1 MLQCNITKDL
11 RKSFLYSGATITM
24 NLSLIKKLHALDLHR
39 IGVLSI
45 LSRWGQSLVVLM
57 VAAILAV
64 WLIGPKTGAGLFDLA
79 HYLVPAE
86 ARALILG
93 TDSAEILT
101 ADESAGQLK
110 LWSSTGRDIPSIA
123 RQAALIPSHLIDHSA
138 IDRGILRTE
147 AERKAVT
154 THLAKKFGLSPEDTA
169 HYVAQAIAVGKEVN
183 LDPTLI
189 LAVMATE
196 SSFNPRAESRA
207 GAQGLMQVRT
217 HVHQEKFEPY
227 GGPLAAFIPEAN
239 IRVGALILK
248 ACIAKA
254 GSLEAGLKR
263 YLGAPNAASGINTY
277 TGKVFSEREELRS
290 IARRFGN
297 NV

>member
-1 MLQCNITKDL
+1 
-11 RKSFLYSGATITM
+11 M
-24 NLSLIKKLHALDLHR
+24 NLSLIKKLHALELHR
-39 IGVLSI
+39 IEVLSV

-123 RQAALIPSHLIDHSA
+123 NQAALIPSHLIDHSA

-154 THLAKKFGLSPEDTA
+154 SHLTKKFGLSPEDTA
-169 HYVAQAIAVGKEVN
+169 HYVAQAITVGKEVN

-189 LAVMATE
+189 LAVMAIE

-254 GSLEAGLKR
+254 GSLEAGLKH

-290 IARRFGN
+290 IARRFNN

>member
-1 MLQCNITKDL
+1 
-11 RKSFLYSGATITM
+11 M
-24 NLSLIKKLHALDLHR
+24 NLSLTKKLHALELHR
-39 IGVLSI
+39 IGALSV
-45 LSRWGQSLVVLM
+45 LSRWGDSLVVLL

-93 TDSAEILT
+93 TDSAEMLT
-101 ADESAGQLK
+101 ADETAGQLK

-138 IDRGILRTE
+138 IDRSILRTE

-154 THLAKKFGLSPEDTA
+154 SHLTKKFGLSPEETA

-189 LAVMATE
+189 LAVMAIE

-254 GSLEAGLKR
+254 GSLEAGLKN

>member
-1 MLQCNITKDL
+1 
-11 RKSFLYSGATITM
+11 
-24 NLSLIKKLHALDLHR
+24 
-39 IGVLSI
+39 
-45 LSRWGQSLVVLM
+45 M

-123 RQAALIPSHLIDHSA
+123 NQAALIPSHLIDHSA

-154 THLAKKFGLSPEDTA
+154 SHLTKKFGLSPEDTA
-169 HYVAQAIAVGKEVN
+169 HYVAQAITVGKEVN

-189 LAVMATE
+189 LAVMAIE

-254 GSLEAGLKR
+254 GSLEAGLKH

-290 IARRFGN
+290 IARRFNN

>member
-1 MLQCNITKDL
+1 
-11 RKSFLYSGATITM
+11 M
-24 NLSLIKKLHALDLHR
+24 NLSLIKKLHALELHR
-39 IGVLSI
+39 IEVLSV

-57 VAAILAV
+57 VAAILVV

-123 RQAALIPSHLIDHSA
+123 NQAALIPSHLIDHLA

-154 THLAKKFGLSPEDTA
+154 SHLTKKFGLSPEDTA
-169 HYVAQAIAVGKEVN
+169 HYVAQAITVGKEVN

-189 LAVMATE
+189 LAVMAIE

-254 GSLEAGLKR
+254 GSLEAGLKH

-290 IARRFGN
+290 IARRFNN

>member
-1 MLQCNITKDL
+1 
-11 RKSFLYSGATITM
+11 M
-24 NLSLIKKLHALDLHR
+24 NLSLTKKLHALELHR
-39 IGVLSI
+39 IGALSV
-45 LSRWGQSLVVLM
+45 LSRWGHSLVVLL

-101 ADESAGQLK
+101 ADETAGQLK

-138 IDRGILRTE
+138 IDRGILRTD

-154 THLAKKFGLSPEDTA
+154 SHLTKKFGLSPEDTA

-189 LAVMATE
+189 LAVMAIE

>member
-1 MLQCNITKDL
+1 
-11 RKSFLYSGATITM
+11 M
-24 NLSLIKKLHALDLHR
+24 NLSLTKKLHALELHR
-39 IGVLSI
+39 IGALSV
-45 LSRWGQSLVVLM
+45 LSRWGHSLVVLL

-138 IDRGILRTE
+138 IDRGILRTD

-154 THLAKKFGLSPEDTA
+154 SHLTKKFGLSPEDTA

>member
-1 MLQCNITKDL
+1 
-11 RKSFLYSGATITM
+11 M
-24 NLSLIKKLHALDLHR
+24 NLSLIKKLHVLELQR
-39 IGVLSI
+39 IGVLSV
-45 LSRWGQSLVVLM
+45 LSRWGHSFVVLM

-93 TDSAEILT
+93 TDSAEMLT
-101 ADESAGQLK
+101 ADETAGQLK

-138 IDRGILRTE
+138 IDRGILRTD

-154 THLAKKFGLSPEDTA
+154 SHLTKKFGLSPEDTA

-189 LAVMATE
+189 LAVMAIE

-254 GSLEAGLKR
+254 GSLEAGLKN

>member
-1 MLQCNITKDL
+1 
-11 RKSFLYSGATITM
+11 M
-24 NLSLIKKLHALDLHR
+24 NLSLIKKLHALELHR
-39 IGVLSI
+39 IEVLSV

-123 RQAALIPSHLIDHSA
+123 NQAALIPSHLIDHSA

-154 THLAKKFGLSPEDTA
+154 SHLTKKFGLSPEDTA
-169 HYVAQAIAVGKEVN
+169 HYVAQAITVGKEVN

-189 LAVMATE
+189 LAVMAIE

-227 GGPLAAFIPEAN
+227 GGPLAAFIPDAN

-254 GSLEAGLKR
+254 GSLEAGLKH

-290 IARRFGN
+290 IARRFNN

>member
-1 MLQCNITKDL
+1 
-11 RKSFLYSGATITM
+11 M
-24 NLSLIKKLHALDLHR
+24 NLSLIKKLHALELQR
-39 IGVLSI
+39 IGVLSV
-45 LSRWGQSLVVLM
+45 LSRWGHSFVVLM

-93 TDSAEILT
+93 TDSA
-101 ADESAGQLK
+101 SK
-110 LWSSTGRDIPSIA
+110 
-123 RQAALIPSHLIDHSA
+123 AALIPSHLIDHSA

-154 THLAKKFGLSPEDTA
+154 SHLTKKFGLSPEDTA

-189 LAVMATE
+189 LAVMAIE

-254 GSLEAGLKR
+254 GSLEAGLKN

-290 IARRFGN
+290 IARRISN

>member
-1 MLQCNITKDL
+1 
-11 RKSFLYSGATITM
+11 M
-24 NLSLIKKLHALDLHR
+24 NLSLTKKLHALELHR
-39 IGVLSI
+39 IGALSV
-45 LSRWGQSLVVLM
+45 LSRWGGSLVVLL

-93 TDSAEILT
+93 TDSAEMLT
-101 ADESAGQLK
+101 ADEAAGQLK

-138 IDRGILRTE
+138 IDRGILRTD

-154 THLAKKFGLSPEDTA
+154 SHLTKKFGLSPEDTA

-189 LAVMATE
+189 LAVMAIE

-254 GSLEAGLKR
+254 GSLEAGLKN

>member
-1 MLQCNITKDL
+1 
-11 RKSFLYSGATITM
+11 M
-24 NLSLIKKLHALDLHR
+24 NLSLTKKLHALELHR
-39 IGVLSI
+39 IGALSV
-45 LSRWGQSLVVLM
+45 LSRWGHSLVVLL

-123 RQAALIPSHLIDHSA
+123 NQAALIPSHLIDHSA

-154 THLAKKFGLSPEDTA
+154 SHLTKKFGLSPEDTA

-189 LAVMATE
+189 LAVMAIE

-254 GSLEAGLKR
+254 GSLEAGLKN

>member
-1 MLQCNITKDL
+1 
-11 RKSFLYSGATITM
+11 M
-24 NLSLIKKLHALDLHR
+24 NLSLTKKLHALELHR
-39 IGVLSI
+39 IGALSV
-45 LSRWGQSLVVLM
+45 LSRWGHSLVVLL

-138 IDRGILRTE
+138 IDRGILRTD

-154 THLAKKFGLSPEDTA
+154 SHLTKKFGLSPEDTA

-189 LAVMATE
+189 LAVMAIE

-254 GSLEAGLKR
+254 GSLEAGLKN

-277 TGKVFSEREELRS
+277 TGKVYYEREELRS
-290 IARRFGN
+290 IARRFNN

>member
-1 MLQCNITKDL
+1 
-11 RKSFLYSGATITM
+11 M
-24 NLSLIKKLHALDLHR
+24 NLSLIKKLHALELHR
-39 IGVLSI
+39 IEVLSV

-123 RQAALIPSHLIDHSA
+123 NQAALIPSHLIDHSA

-154 THLAKKFGLSPEDTA
+154 SHLTKKFGLSPEDTA

-189 LAVMATE
+189 LAVMAIE

-254 GSLEAGLKR
+254 GSLEAGLKN

>member
-1 MLQCNITKDL
+1 
-11 RKSFLYSGATITM
+11 M
-24 NLSLIKKLHALDLHR
+24 NLSLIKKLHALELHR
-39 IGVLSI
+39 IEVLSV

-123 RQAALIPSHLIDHSA
+123 NQAALIPSHLIDHSA
-138 IDRGILRTE
+138 IDRGIFRTE

-154 THLAKKFGLSPEDTA
+154 SHLTKKFGLSPEDTA
-169 HYVAQAIAVGKEVN
+169 HYVAQAITVGKEVN

-189 LAVMATE
+189 LAVMAIE

-254 GSLEAGLKR
+254 GSLEAGLKN